1 MASAKN
7 PKHNSRVLWIYWRHH
22 TRLRDAFWLLPGVDL
37 WFSYRNLVTYWTY
50 WLFPMLAA
58 LTFQR
63 PATVPSSVTRPAH
76 KWPTAL
82 AIGLAAAGLILAAII
97 LAVPSPLTVTVQS
110 PVLID
115 ASGRVSEITVT
126 VANASDH
133 MLLPRFAVQH
143 GQTYTNPVGW
153 HIDAGPATLQP
164 GEVGAYRI
172 AAPEDADSFYV
183 GSPGQVIVT
192 DGGNQYALRGL
203 TTIPPDR
210 SFLWPDLIA
219 NPSYFFWND
228 AQNSPLYWIPQ
239 SNPPDNGSVAMVRH
253 DGRDALELTLN
264 VGATADNRATLE
276 TQTVFPTTPFTIGV
290 YAGAALQD
298 STATVFG
305 IEIDDGHH
313 TLWLV
318 FDKATYSGA
327 IPVERMVT
335 LSATPGQ
342 WTDVT
347 IDLAHLYKQ
356 IGWPLPALANTAYR
370 GIDADFRLITLRL
383 FVAADGTHSA
393 PRTVHAYFGD
403 IQQTPTAPETFMA
416 DTFVD
421 PAAYYVRIGDTQV
434 AATNYSRAVEA
445 YRRALDFAPNNPEIL
460 DKLSRA
466 TRYAEQDAGH

>member
-1 MASAKN
+1 
-7 PKHNSRVLWIYWRHH
+7 
-22 TRLRDAFWLLPGVDL
+22 
-37 WFSYRNLVTYWTY
+37 
-50 WLFPMLAA
+50 
-58 LTFQR
+58 
-63 PATVPSSVTRPAH
+63 
-76 KWPTAL
+76 
-82 AIGLAAAGLILAAII
+82 
-97 LAVPSPLTVTVQS
+97 
-110 PVLID
+110 
-115 ASGRVSEITVT
+115 
-126 VANASDH
+126 
-133 MLLPRFAVQH
+133 
-143 GQTYTNPVGW
+143 
-153 HIDAGPATLQP
+153 
-164 GEVGAYRI
+164 
-172 AAPEDADSFYV
+172 
-183 GSPGQVIVT
+183 
-192 DGGNQYALRGL
+192 